1 MPGPNNFLPELR
13 PALSAAGLTRLTGAP
28 EGCDA
33 LAMAELLH
41 AGGPDQTLLFVARE
55 ETRMARAAEALS
67 FFAPAAE
74 IITLPAWD
82 CLPYD
87 RVPPHAEVAA
97 RRLAA
102 LTALAAGSSTKPRA
116 ILTTVSAILQR
127 VPPRTALAEA
137 RLDLAKGSR
146 LPLDDLSKFLAT
158 GGYRRAGTVREPGEF
173 AIRGGIVD
181 IFPPG
186 ASEPIRLDFF
196 GDDLDGLRGFD
207 ALSQRTTEAYAGV
220 TLVPASEVLLT
231 NAAVERFRKHYR
243 EQFGAVRDDDLLYES
258 VSDHRRHPG
267 MEHWLPL
274 FYERLDTVFDYLPSA
289 TPLLLDDQCKEAI
302 TARLELIQ
310 EYFQARQDLSARK
323 RGRDASLEGMIY
335 NPLAP
340 DALYLTA
347 DEWSSALAHCP
358 SGAFSGFGAP
368 AGQDGVVDLGGK
380 RAADFTDARSRP
392 DVKLFDTVRERF
404 NNEHRKHQRVLVTA
418 YSAGSSDRLLRLMR
432 DHEIEPVVE
441 AAGWQQA
448 QALSPRTIAVVIL
461 GLETGFTVDGLTIL
475 TERDILGDRLAR
487 RPRRSRRAD
496 DFISEVSSLNQSDLV
511 VHADHGI
518 GRYEGLETLE
528 ISGAPH
534 DCLRLVYAGNDKLF
548 LPVENLE
555 VLSRFGS
562 EDAGVPLDRLGGSG
576 WQARK
581 AQVKQRIRDIAAKL
595 LEVAAARQ
603 LRQGQ
608 RLTPQ
613 AGLYEEFVA
622 RFPFSETDDQDR
634 AIGDTLADLSSGRP
648 MDRLVC
654 GDVGFGKTEVALRA
668 AFITA
673 MNGQQVAV
681 VVPTT
686 LLARQ
691 HYQTFSERF
700 AGLPIRIEQLSRLVA
715 SKDARA
721 TKEGLAN
728 GQVDIIIGTHAI
740 LAKSIKFKDLALLI
754 VDEEQHFG
762 VSQKERLKQ
771 LRNDVHVLTLTAT
784 PIPRTLQ
791 LALTGVRELSLI
803 ASPPVDRLAVRTFVL
818 PYDPVI
824 IREAIMR
831 EHFRGGQIFYVCPR
845 LRDIA
850 ALHERLQSLVPEVK
864 IAVAH
869 GQLPA
874 AELERV
880 MSAFYEG
887 EFQIL
892 LSTNIVE
899 SGLDIPTANTIVIHR
914 ADMFGLAQLYQL
926 RGRVGRSK
934 TRAYAYLTLPVDR
947 PLTESAR
954 KRLDV
959 MQTLDTLGAGFSLAS
974 HDLDIRGAG
983 NLLGDEQS
991 GHIKEVG
998 VELYQKMLE
1007 EAVAAAR
1014 DAGTAEVAEGKPDW
1028 TPTIAVGTPV
1038 LIPEPYV
1045 QDLSVRLG
1053 LYRRIANLVDQG
1065 ELDSFAA
1072 EMIDRFGPLPA
1083 EVDNLLN
1090 IVGLKQLCRIAG
1102 VAKLDAGP
1110 KGAVLT
1116 FRDNSFADPAAL
1128 VGFITSQAGSVSL
1141 RPDHKLVY
1149 RRDWAD
1155 EKRRLQG
1162 IRRLLLKLSEIAGP
1176 AAEAA
1181 Q

>member
-1 MPGPNNFLPELR
+1 MTANSLLPNLAA
-13 PALSAAGLTRLTGAP
+13 ALSTNGLTRLTGAP

-33 LAMAELLH
+33 LAMAEILAVGAPLF
-41 AGGPDQTLLFVARE
+41 FVARE

-67 FFAPAAE
+67 FFAPDAE

-87 RVPPHAEVAA
+87 RVPPHADVAA

-102 LTALAAGSSTKPRA
+102 LTRLAGGPGDRPRA
-116 ILTTVSAILQR
+116 ILTTVSAVLQR
-127 VPPRTALAEA
+127 VPPRDTLAAA
-137 RLDLAKGSR
+137 RLDLAKGSQ
-146 LPLDDLSKFLAT
+146 LPLERLSNFLLG
-158 GGYRRAGTVREPGEF
+158 GGYRRAATVREPGEF
-173 AIRGGIVD
+173 AVRGGIVD
-181 IFPPG
+181 VFPPG
-186 ASEPIRLDFF
+186 QGEPVRLDFF

-207 ALSQRTTEAYAGV
+207 ALSQRTTGTYDTL
-220 TLVPASEVLLT
+220 TLVPASEILLDDD
-231 NAAVERFRKHYR
+231 AVGRFRKHYR
-243 EQFGAVRDDDLLYES
+243 EQFGAVRDDDILYET
-258 VSDHRRHPG
+258 VSAGSRHPG

-274 FYERLDTVFDYLPSA
+274 FYPHLDTLFDYLPA
-289 TPLLLDDQCKEAI
+289 DAAILLDDQCDDALA
-302 TARLELIQ
+302 TRLDLIQ
-310 EYFQARQDLSARK
+310 DYYEARRTIAERK
-323 RGRDASLEGMIY
+323 RGRDTTLEGMVY

-340 DALYLTA
+340 NALYLA
-347 DEWSSALAHCP
+347 AEEWSALLGRRPA
-358 SGAFSGFGAP
+358 GIFSGFAAP
-368 AGQDGVVDLGGK
+368 QGQDGICDLGGR

-392 DVKLFDTVRERF
+392 DVNLFDTVRERF
-404 NNEHRKHQRVLVTA
+404 RNERRKHQRILVTA
-418 YSAGSSDRLLRLMR
+418 YSAGSSDRLKRLMQ
-432 DHEIEPVVE
+432 DHDIEPVTEV
-441 AAGWQQA
+441 AGWREA
-448 QALSPRTIAVVIL
+448 NALSIQTVAIATL
-461 GLETGFTVDGLTIL
+461 GIETGFTLKGLTVL

-487 RPRRSRRAD
+487 RPRRTRRAD
-496 DFISEVSSLNQSDLV
+496 DFISEVSSLNQGDLV

-518 GRYEGLETLE
+518 GRYEGLETLD

-555 VLSRFGS
+555 ILSRFGS
-562 EDAGVPLDRLGGSG
+562 EDSGVPLDRLGGSG

-581 AQVKQRIRDIAAKL
+581 AQVKQRIRDIARKL
-595 LEVAAARQ
+595 LQVAAARQ
-603 LRQGQ
+603 LRQGP

-622 RFPFSETDDQDR
+622 RFPFPETDDQDR
-634 AIGDTLADLSSGRP
+634 AIGETLDDLASGRP
-648 MDRLVC
+648 MDRLIC

-668 AFITA
+668 AFVTA
-673 MNGQQVAV
+673 MTGQQVAI

-691 HYQTFSERF
+691 HYRTFTERF
-700 AGLPIRIEQLSRLVA
+700 AGLPIQIAQLSRLVA
-715 SKDARA
+715 AKDAKA
-721 TKEGLAN
+721 TREGLAN
-728 GQVDIIIGTHAI
+728 GRVDIVIGTHTL
-740 LAKSIKFKDLALLI
+740 LAKSIKFRDLALLV

-803 ASPPVDRLAVRTFVL
+803 ATPPVDRLAVRTFIL

-845 LRDIA
+845 LQDIA
-850 ALHERLQSLVPEVK
+850 ALRERLQTLVPEVK

-874 AELERV
+874 AELESV
-880 MSAFYEG
+880 MGAFYEG
-887 EFQIL
+887 QFQVL

-934 TRAYAYLTLPVDR
+934 TRAYAYLTLPTDR
-947 PLTESAR
+947 PLSESAR

-998 VELYQKMLE
+998 VELYQQMLE

-1014 DAGTAEVAEGKPDW
+1014 DAGAAEPGDAKPAW

-1053 LYRRIANLVDQG
+1053 LYRRIANLVDAA

-1072 EMIDRFGPLPA
+1072 EMIDRFGPLPS
-1083 EVDNLLN
+1083 EVENLLS
-1090 IVGLKQLCRIAG
+1090 IVGLKQLCRSAG
-1102 VAKLDAGP
+1102 VEKLDAGP
-1110 KGAVLT
+1110 KGAVVT

-1128 VGFITSQAGSVSL
+1128 VAFITSQAGTVKL

-1149 RRDWAD
+1149 RRDWVD
-1155 EKRRLQG
+1155 EKQRLQG
-1162 IRRLLLKLSEIAGP
+1162 IRRLMTKLGQLAGNSAQ
-1176 AAEAA
+1176 AAE
-1181 Q
+1181 